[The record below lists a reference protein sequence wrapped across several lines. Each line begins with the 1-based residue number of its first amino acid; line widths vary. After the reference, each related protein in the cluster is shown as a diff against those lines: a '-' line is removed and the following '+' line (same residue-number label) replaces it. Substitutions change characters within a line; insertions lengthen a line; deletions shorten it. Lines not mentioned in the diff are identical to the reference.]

1 MSCHNHGYY
10 SRRVPFPKCLS
21 GTSDV
26 KASGHQS
33 VAGPALCLPWT
44 RQSHICLTQHFPKC
58 QTDFNFNLL
67 FSLDSSNMHRVR
79 SIGWLCSYALY
90 FPVWFM
96 LQKTYL
102 FLLNFFLQFLL
113 KIFYWGITALHCCVS
128 AVQQSEPVIHIW
140 ISPPS
145 WNSLLHPPSH
155 TINFLDIYLHFT
167 HDSLTCLCYKI
178 FCLEQIMLVKF
189 MPEYITPW
197 KINNRAG
204 MLC

>member
-1 MSCHNHGYY
+1 M
-10 SRRVPFPKCLS
+10 
-21 GTSDV
+21 
-26 KASGHQS
+26 
-33 VAGPALCLPWT
+33 
-44 RQSHICLTQHFPKC
+44 ICLVESWTAVNKIHSAVLV
-58 QTDFNFNLL
+58 TSLL
-67 FSLDSSNMHRVR
+67 SHSTSQSAKQILI

-113 KIFYWGITALHCCVS
+113 KFFYWGITALHCCVS

-167 HDSLTCLCYKI
+167 HDSLTFLCYKI